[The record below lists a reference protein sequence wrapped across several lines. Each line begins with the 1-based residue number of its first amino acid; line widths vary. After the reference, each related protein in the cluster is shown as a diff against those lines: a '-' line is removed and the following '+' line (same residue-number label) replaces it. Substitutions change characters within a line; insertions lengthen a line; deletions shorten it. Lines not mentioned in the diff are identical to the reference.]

1 MKEVKQ
7 LNIAA
12 IDFKKAFDYVSRD
25 KLTQAMMKY
34 KIDSK
39 IIECVKE
46 IDCNDKTRVKINNSK
61 KMAIKIT
68 NGIRQGCTGST
79 TCSN

>member
-12 IDFKKAFDYVSRD
+12 IDFKKTFDYVSRD

-46 IDCNDKTRVKINNSK
+46 IYCNDKTRVKINNSK
-61 KMAIKIT
+61 ETAIKIT
-68 NGIRQGCTGST
+68 NEIRQGCTGST
-79 TCSN
+79 TYSN